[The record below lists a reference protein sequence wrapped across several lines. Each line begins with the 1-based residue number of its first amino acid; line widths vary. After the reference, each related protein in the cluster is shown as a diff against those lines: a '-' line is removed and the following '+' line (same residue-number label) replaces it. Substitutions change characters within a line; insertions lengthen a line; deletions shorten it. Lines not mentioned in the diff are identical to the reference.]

1 MEVVK
6 HNGYR
11 IRNASDELRNSKEV
25 VIEAVQNS
33 SGSGAPHWA
42 SNTSK
47 NIKEVVLAAIK
58 YDVFEILPAS
68 VDEN

>member
-25 VIEAVQNS
+25 VMEAVQNS
-33 SGSGAPHWA
+33 SGSGAPLWA
-42 SNTSK
+42 SNTLK
-47 NIKEVVLAAIK
+47 NIKEVVLAPIK
-58 YDVFEILPAS
+58 YDVFFEILHAS
-68 VDEN
+68 VD